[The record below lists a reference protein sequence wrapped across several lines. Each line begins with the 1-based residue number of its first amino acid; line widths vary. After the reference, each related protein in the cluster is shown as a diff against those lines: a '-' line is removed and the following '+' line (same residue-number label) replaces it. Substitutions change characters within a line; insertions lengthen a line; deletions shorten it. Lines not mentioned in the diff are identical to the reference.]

1 MPASCAGG
9 RGTRPGRVLARFS
22 APFVSW
28 PIADAAWAHQAG
40 PHRGAHAQGAR
51 PGRQLAAQ
59 CWRRAL
65 AAPAFDRARSGPS
78 SQGRSCRGRLRTWP
92 GQAKPRRIEAHTL
105 RTRNWPR
112 SSRHI
117 AGVMRCGRG
126 ARPGQVL
133 GSLSSA
139 VPVVADGRRGLGTPS
154 RAKPKRTRSGRR
166 PGRAARAA
174 FPASCAGGRGAR
186 PGRGLGSLSAPFR
199 SWPMAGAA
207 WAPRGEP
214 HRGARAPGAELA
226 GRLAPGSPRCALAHA
241 EHDRARSWAS
251 FAVFAFWAVHRRKQ
265 GSGCHQDAS

>member
-133 GSLSSA
+133 GSLS
-139 VPVVADGRRGLGTPS
+139 
-154 RAKPKRTRSGRR
+154 
-166 PGRAARAA
+166 
-174 FPASCAGGRGAR
+174 
-186 PGRGLGSLSAPFR
+186 APFR